1 MKLRKPST
9 DNLRIKELNLFKWK
23 KEGIILTYGSGYN
36 KKIIN
41 INDNILSD
49 RDGTLDFLYSLLDLE
64 LPKQQIMDI
73 KEVIKEF
80 IE

>member
-1 MKLRKPST
+1 MRIRKPNT
-9 DNLRIKELNLFKWK
+9 DNLRIKELDLFKWK
-23 KEGIILTYGSGYN
+23 KEGIILTYGTGYN

-64 LPKQQIMDI
+64 LPRQQIIDI
-73 KEVIKEF
+73 REVINEF
-80 IE
+80 I